1 MTRPP
6 QPHDREWLATIP
18 TPILAWVASVL
29 VTACPNLLA
38 TDTDTGIGWYTASPS
53 IEISSHRAAIWTM
66 RFVPPDGRLVL
77 TSSRESLI
85 AWHTARTSSAR
96 KLSESSRLVGN
107 AVSPD
112 GSRVAFTAVSGARI
126 LDIRSGRV
134 TLEFDHESLREMGYP
149 VWSPVGNRLS
159 TQTRTHVNIWHPDT
173 GELLRSIDL
182 DGLGR
187 RGLPLLA
194 WSPSGEQIAVL
205 GVFGTL
211 RVYRAAD
218 GEVEFEAQRHDGVT
232 RNLAWSLDGRLVATG
247 GNDGLVNLWSTSDWT
262 LHRSLVNEGTLLIGG
277 RSPVDSLAFSK
288 DGDRIAVS
296 VPSSTIRVW
305 STSGGEE
312 LARWSV
318 EPEVPYI
325 PHYGQVV
332 SMAFSPAG
340 RFLLTGGLD
349 ATAKV
354 WDVASGAQAAAHHGF
369 RQAVEAVAWS
379 QDGMRYG
386 AASSDGSV
394 RIWDSASHAEI
405 SRFQGHDRGSVVS
418 LSYAPGVAR
427 VATAGRDG
435 TVRIWHTGTGYPLF
449 EIGRFDGVPW
459 EFAGSPKPPE
469 AVSYSPESNKIA
481 ILFGRVSGELQVR
494 DVTSEVSPP
503 AYVGGSVDSFA
514 WSPDGQQLAV
524 AGSDGLS
531 VVDVQDLLGRPV
543 WLIGPGSGDE
553 RISHISWSGDG
564 ERVLS
569 ASDSGATAWDW
580 KTGTAVT
587 AVRPEGGARYVE
599 ESGDGSML
607 LTEGGPFRASVVQV
621 WDIPTESELARVEA
635 NRGERLEARFV
646 ASGSRFVLRRLRSRP
661 PELAP
666 WVWDSNTGQQSFA
679 LEGHSAPVVAMAV
692 SADGQLI
699 ATAAADGEVRVW
711 STISSDAEAAM
722 STGLSSVRGL
732 AFGPGNVEVA
742 AFGNGGA
749 QSWSLYCEPAIG
761 PPQPVALS
769 SQGL

>member
-1 MTRPP
+1 MITQP
-6 QPHDREWLATIP
+6 QPRDQKWLATIP
-18 TPILAWVASVL
+18 TAMLAGVASAL
-29 VTACPNLLA
+29 VATCPNLQA
-38 TDTDTGIGWYTASPS
+38 TDAGEVYSASPG
-53 IEISSHRAAIWTM
+53 IEISGHRAAVWTM

-85 AWHTARTSSAR
+85 AWHTARPSNAR
-96 KLSESSRLVGN
+96 RLSEGSRLVGN
-107 AVSPD
+107 ALSPD
-112 GSRVAFTAVSGARI
+112 GSRVAFTAVSGAHI
-126 LDIRSGRV
+126 LDIHSGRV

-149 VWSPVGNRLS
+149 VWSPAGNRLS

-205 GVFGTL
+205 GVSGTL

-232 RNLAWSLDGRLVATG
+232 RNLAWSSDGRLVGTG
-247 GNDGLVNLWSTSDWT
+247 GNDGVVNLWSTSDWA
-262 LHRSLVNEGTLLIGG
+262 LHRSLLNEGTILLGG
-277 RSPVDSLAFSK
+277 RSPVDSMAFSK

-296 VPSSTIRVW
+296 VPASTIRVW
-305 STSGGEE
+305 SVSSGEE
-312 LARWSV
+312 LVRWSA
-318 EPEVPYI
+318 EPEVSYT

-332 SMAFSPAG
+332 SMAFSKDG

-354 WDVASGAQAAAHHGF
+354 WDVETGEQAAAPDGF

-405 SRFQGHDRGSVVS
+405 SHFQGHDRGSVVS

-427 VATAGRDG
+427 VASAGGDG
-435 TVRIWHTGTGYPLF
+435 TVRIWQTGTGYPLF
-449 EIGRFDGVPW
+449 EIERFDGVPW
-459 EFAGSPKPPE
+459 EFRGSPLPPE

-481 ILFGRVSGELQVR
+481 ILFGRVSGELQIR

-503 AYVGGSVDSFA
+503 AEVGGYVDSFA
-514 WSPDGQQLAV
+514 WSPDGQRLAV
-524 AGSDGLS
+524 AGSIGLG
-531 VVDVQDLLGRPV
+531 VVDAHDVWGRQIWP
-543 WLIGPGSGDE
+543 IGPGSTDE
-553 RISHISWSGDG
+553 RIYYVSWSGDG

-569 ASDSGATAWDW
+569 ASDNGATAWDW
-580 KTGTAVT
+580 KTGAVVT
-587 AVRPEGGARYVE
+587 AIRPEGGARYVE

-607 LTEGGPFRASVVQV
+607 LTEGGRFRTSVVQV

-635 NRGERLEARFV
+635 IRGERLEARFV
-646 ASGSRFVLRRLRSRP
+646 APGSRFVLRRLRSRP

-666 WVWDSNTGQQSFA
+666 WVWDSSTGQQLFA

-692 SADGQLI
+692 STDGQLV
-699 ATAAADGEVRVW
+699 ATAAADREVRTW
-711 STISSDAEAAM
+711 SPTNGKAM
-722 STGLSSVRGL
+722 AVMPSRLASVRGL
-732 AFGPGNVEVA
+732 AFGPRNAEVA

-749 QSWSLYCEPAIG
+749 QSWSLHTPRAIG
-761 PPQPVALS
+761 TTQRVASL
-769 SQGL
+769 SQGPLP